1 MTQVAEEVMP
11 RPRTNIAAKNISTMM
26 YGLPLTN
33 LRVMNHTAMR
43 REIPVSLRTWL
54 TSMQAIRKANIQSP
68 KEPLIAAV
76 ALIAPDIATML
87 TTRML
92 VQPVSTVIH
101 R

>member
-1 MTQVAEEVMP
+1 
-11 RPRTNIAAKNISTMM
+11 
-26 YGLPLTN
+26 
-33 LRVMNHTAMR
+33 
-43 REIPVSLRTWL
+43 
-54 TSMQAIRKANIQSP
+54 MQAIRKANIQSP